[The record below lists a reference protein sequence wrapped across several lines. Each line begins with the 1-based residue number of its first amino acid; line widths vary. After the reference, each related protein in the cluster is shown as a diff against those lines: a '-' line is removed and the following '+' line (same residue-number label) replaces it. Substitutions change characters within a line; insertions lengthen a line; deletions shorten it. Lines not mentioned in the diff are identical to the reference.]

1 MAGPSPAKTI
11 KARVA
16 VDRHNRISFRGQPCA
31 SAGITIARS
40 ALASVLVALALIGA
54 GTPPACAQDATEPG
68 GMQIFVTPYLWL
80 AGVNA
85 TVATPLAR
93 APTVTSDV
101 SAIDLLSHLSGF
113 PFMGSAEFRLGSFGL
128 LGDVLHVPVGTDI
141 TTRNVFFQ
149 GGNAA
154 LQTNTGTLLGLYRVL
169 EAPTQYADLSVG
181 MRAWGFTANLTLN
194 PGLLPGQSVNRG
206 ASWAD
211 PLIGGRYHID
221 LPSGFLPNG
230 FGLSAYGDVGGFG
243 VGAHSDWQLIGTI
256 DYTPTPWI
264 DLRLG
269 YRSLNFTYTAS
280 GRLNLGFD
288 VHMKGPILAATFKF

>member
-1 MAGPSPAKTI
+1 VKFISE
-11 KARVA
+11 
-16 VDRHNRISFRGQPCA
+16 RIGLTGESRG
-31 SAGITIARS
+31 R
-40 ALASVLVALALIGA
+40 SVLAGLFIGWALIGT
-54 GTPPACAQDATEPG
+54 GTRPADAQDAAQPD

-85 TVATPLAR
+85 TIATPLAR

-113 PFMGSAEFRLGSFGL
+113 PLMGSAEFRVGPFGL
-128 LGDVLHVPVGTDI
+128 FGDVLHVAVATNI

-154 LQTNTGTLLGLYRVL
+154 LQTNTGTLLRLYRVL
-169 EAPTQYADLSVG
+169 EAPTQYVDLGIG
-181 MRAWGFTANLTLN
+181 MRAWGFSANLTLN
-194 PGLLPGQSVNRG
+194 PGLLPGESVNRG
-206 ASWAD
+206 TSWAD

-243 VGAHSDWQLIGTI
+243 VGARSDWQLIGTV
-256 DYTPTPWI
+256 DYTPTHGSTCTWV
-264 DLRLG
+264 
-269 YRSLNFTYTAS
+269 TAVS
-280 GRLNLGFD
+280 TL
-288 VHMKGPILAATFKF
+288 PIRRAAATIWVSTST